1 MQEELGDFLHEDKPP
16 YFARLG
22 LLSEPFADVDT
33 GHFYYAGAE
42 GQQRLDL
49 LLHLA
54 PYSVLLLVVGEP
66 GVGKTALM
74 RQFVVRANE
83 TWRIAALTARRD
95 SDRDEIMTEMS
106 EALGLPLQSQVDPQA
121 QYAALI
127 AQLRALSQTA
137 QVPILLIDDA
147 QYLSK
152 ELMEL
157 ILKLCVENDGGHVL
171 SVILIGSPPLQT
183 LLENPALA
191 PLAARVTHIFEMN
204 PFSEQETGR
213 YIRHR
218 LRAAGAGDDGPFDSM
233 MINKI
238 HAASGGIPARI
249 NELAQRV
256 LLDRNLDGKE
266 RQTGAGNA
274 AMRGT
279 QMRRSLAMVAGAVVI
294 ALLLAGP
301 LRSILFKPAPLAPAV
316 PRQAESLSPPANN
329 GGEEPRVIRL
339 EESAAVPAP
348 APSPEADTA
357 TSATSA
363 TQDVKPL
370 PLPPIS
376 PASEA
381 PAVVMEPARPAA
393 APVPQAEV
401 PAVAS
406 PVKESTKPED
416 LKPQATKPKAPAS
429 QALGNGIRG
438 EEWVRAQPA
447 GQFTLQLMALKEEK
461 AARQFIE
468 THHLQDNSAY
478 YPIQRNGQILYALVY
493 GVYPS
498 QGEALQ
504 AAKDLPASW
513 RVSNPWVRSFKS
525 LRGEINP

>member
-1 MQEELGDFLHEDKPP
+1 MQEEHGDILHEDKPP

-22 LLSEPFADVDT
+22 LLSEPFAEVDT

-95 SDRDEIMTEMS
+95 SDRDEIMAEMS
-106 EALGLPLQSQVDPQA
+106 EVFGLSLQNQVDPDA

-127 AQLRALSQTA
+127 AQLRALSQTG

-183 LLENPALA
+183 LLENPALM

-233 MINKI
+233 IINKI
-238 HAASGGIPARI
+238 HAAAGGIPARI
-249 NELAQRV
+249 NELAQRL
-256 LLDRNLDGKE
+256 LLDGNLEGKE
-266 RQTGAGNA
+266 RQTGARNTA
-274 AMRGT
+274 KRGI
-279 QMRRSLAMVAGAVVI
+279 QMRRSLVMVAGAVVI

-316 PRQAESLSPPANN
+316 PRQTEAPPPPANDR
-329 GGEEPRVIRL
+329 GEEQRVIRPD
-339 EESAAVPAP
+339 ESTAIPVPP
-348 APSPEADTA
+348 LSSEADTA
-357 TSATSA
+357 PSA

-376 PASEA
+376 PPPEA
-381 PAVVMEPARPAA
+381 PAAATEPAQPAR
-393 APVPQAEV
+393 APTPQAEV
-401 PAVAS
+401 PAVGS
-406 PVKESTKPED
+406 PVKEPAKPED
-416 LKPQATKPKAPAS
+416 LKPQASKPKTPAS
-429 QALGNGIRG
+429 QAIGNGIRG

-447 GQFTLQLMALKEEK
+447 GQYTLQLMALKEEK
-461 AARQFIE
+461 TARQFIE
-468 THHLQDNSAY
+468 MHHLQDKAAY
-478 YPIQRNGQILYALVY
+478 LPIRRNGQILYALVY

-498 QGEALQ
+498 QGEAAQ
-504 AAKDLPASW
+504 AAKDLPAGW
-513 RVSNPWVRSFKS
+513 GAPNPWVRSFTS
-525 LRGEINP
+525 LRGELNP

>member
-1 MQEELGDFLHEDKPP
+1 
-16 YFARLG
+16 
-22 LLSEPFADVDT
+22 
-33 GHFYYAGAE
+33 
-42 GQQRLDL
+42 
-49 LLHLA
+49 
-54 PYSVLLLVVGEP
+54 
-66 GVGKTALM
+66 
-74 RQFVVRANE
+74 
-83 TWRIAALTARRD
+83 
-95 SDRDEIMTEMS
+95 
-106 EALGLPLQSQVDPQA
+106 
-121 QYAALI
+121 
-127 AQLRALSQTA
+127 
-137 QVPILLIDDA
+137 
-147 QYLSK
+147 
-152 ELMEL
+152 
-157 ILKLCVENDGGHVL
+157 
-171 SVILIGSPPLQT
+171 
-183 LLENPALA
+183 
-191 PLAARVTHIFEMN
+191 
-204 PFSEQETGR
+204 
-213 YIRHR
+213 
-218 LRAAGAGDDGPFDSM
+218 M

-266 RQTGAGNA
+266 RQTGAGSA

-316 PRQAESLSPPANN
+316 PRQAESLSPPASN

-357 TSATSA
+357 TSAT
-363 TQDVKPL
+363 QDVKSL

-376 PASEA
+376 PPPEA
-381 PAVVMEPARPAA
+381 PAVVMEPVQPAA
-393 APVPQAEV
+393 APVPQAEI

-406 PVKESTKPED
+406 PVKELAKPED

-468 THHLQDNSAY
+468 THHLQDKSAY